1 MNYIYSIN
9 KTAPWNRMGV
19 MLAFVA
25 ILMAAAP
32 VRAIADMEVVPES
45 LPAESAS
52 VAEEAPAPAPAKEVK
67 VASAVRLTAPKEV
80 ANVDS
85 ALRVAETGY
94 KVVRTYNNIPS
105 TAYTSRPEETD
116 DTPFIAADGTHV
128 FDGMVAAN
136 FLPFGTKL
144 RIPDLYG
151 DKVFTV
157 HDRMNKRYHYKVDIW
172 MDDLQK
178 AYQHGLRTVTIE
190 IVEPVEE
197 AAA

>member
-1 MNYIYSIN
+1 
-9 KTAPWNRMGV
+9 MGV
-19 MLAFVA
+19 MLALA
-25 ILMAAAP
+25 ATLMASAP
-32 VRAIADMEVVPES
+32 VGAIADTEVVPEMPS
-45 LPAESAS
+45 AEA
-52 VAEEAPAPAPAKEVK
+52 APAAEQAVTEEPKAKAVAPAT
-67 VASAVRLTAPKEV
+67 RLTAPQEIL
-80 ANVDS
+80 NVDN

-94 KVVRTYNNIPS
+94 TVVRTYTNIPS

-190 IVEPVEE
+190 IVEPVDEVT
-197 AAA
+197 A